1 MALADYLGLSQKR
14 KKIGVSEERIRA
26 VLPHIRK
33 YIALWREYPDL
44 FVDFMAGPDST
55 FHLFFYQRVFLRAA
69 IRHKYMYAVYP
80 RAYSKS
86 FLAVMALMIRCILYP
101 RAKLFVTS
109 GGKQQAAGIIEEK
122 VREICSLIPAF
133 DREIDYRPKKTSF
146 SKDYVR
152 VVFKNESYFDNIA
165 ANEKSRGKR
174 RHAGVLEE
182 CVSIDGDILSEV
194 ILPIMN
200 VSRSALD
207 GTKDPEEALSQ
218 SQLYITTAGYKNTFP
233 YQKLIQ
239 LLVWEIIQPH
249 KSCIL
254 GGTWRIPVLM
264 GLQPKNFISEMKRDG
279 TFNDTAFAREYESK
293 WAGSVE
299 NAFFRADVFNRN
311 RILNQPEYEFSGRS
325 AKSAYYIISMDVGRK
340 GCDSVATVIKVT
352 PQSMDRDLKSVVNI
366 YTFTDEHFEDQC
378 IKIKR
383 LYYRY
388 KAKRLVIDGN
398 GMGIGLLDY
407 FVKSQTDAETGEFFP
422 DFGIFNDEDGYYK
435 KYRTPNTEYDAIYVM
450 KANAPINTEAH
461 STLQA
466 QLASGRI
473 KFLIDEKTAKNKL
486 MGTVKGEKMTPN
498 ERAEYLKPFTLTS
511 MLSEELLNL
520 REENE
525 GINIILKQ
533 ANKSIPKDKVSALE
547 YGIWYIKNYE
557 EDNKKKKKKFN
568 ASQWRFYN

>member
-1 MALADYLGLSQKR
+1 MALADYLDLSQKR

-101 RAKLFVTS
+101 KAKLFVTS

-122 VREICSLIPAF
+122 VREICQLIPAF
-133 DREIDYRPKKTSF
+133 DKEVDYRPKTSTF

-152 VVFKNESYFDNIA
+152 VQFRSGSYFDNIA

-182 CVSIDGDILSEV
+182 CVSIDGNILSEV

-207 GTKDPEEALSQ
+207 GYKDPEEALSQ

-239 LLVWEIIQPH
+239 LLVWEIIEPH
-249 KSCIL
+249 KSCVL

-279 TFNDTAFAREYESK
+279 TFNDTAFDREYESK
-293 WAGSVE
+293 WAGSTE
-299 NAFFRADVFNRN
+299 NAFFRAEVFTRS
-311 RILNQPEYEFSGRS
+311 RVLLQPEYEFSARS
-325 AKSAYYIISMDVGRK
+325 AKSAYYILSVDVGRR
-340 GCDSVATVIKVT
+340 GCDTVVMAIKVT
-352 PQSMDRDLKSVVNI
+352 PQTDRDVKSIVNI

-388 KAKRLVIDGN
+388 KARRIVLDAN
-398 GMGIGLLDY
+398 GLGIGLLDY
-407 FVKSQTDAETGEFFP
+407 FVKSQTDAETDEYFP
-422 DFGIFNDEDGYYK
+422 DFGVFNDEEGYYK
-435 KYRTPNTEYDAIYVM
+435 KYRTAETECDAIFAL

-466 QLASGRI
+466 QLVAGRI
-473 KFLIDEKTAKNKL
+473 KFLIDQNTAKNKL
-486 MGTVKGEKMTPN
+486 LGTVKGEKMTPN
-498 ERAEYLKPFTLTS
+498 ERAEYL
-511 MLSEELLNL
+511 
-520 REENE
+520 
-525 GINIILKQ
+525 
-533 ANKSIPKDKVSALE
+533 
-547 YGIWYIKNYE
+547 
-557 EDNKKKKKKFN
+557 
-568 ASQWRFYN
+568 

>member
-1 MALADYLGLSQKR
+1 MALADVLNLTQKR
-14 KKIGVSEERIRA
+14 KKIGVSEERIKA
-26 VLPHIRK
+26 VLPIVRK

-69 IRHKYMYAVYP
+69 VRHKYMYAVYP

-86 FLAVMALMIRCILYP
+86 FLAILALMIRCILFP
-101 RAKLFVTS
+101 RAKLFVTA
-109 GGKQQAAGIIEEK
+109 GGKQQAAGIIKEK
-122 VREICSLIPAF
+122 VQEICQLIPAF
-133 DREIDYRPKKTSF
+133 DKEIDYRPKKTSF

-200 VSRSALD
+200 VSRTAVD
-207 GTKDPEEALSQ
+207 GHKDPDEALSQ
-218 SQLYITTAGYKNTFP
+218 SQLYITTAGFKNTFP
-233 YQKLIQ
+233 YAKLIQ
-239 LLVWEIIQPH
+239 LLVWEIIEPH
-249 KSCIL
+249 KSCVL

-264 GLQPKNFISEMKRDG
+264 GLQPKNFVSEMKRDG
-279 TFNDTAFAREYESK
+279 TFNDTAFDREYESK

-299 NAFFRADVFNRN
+299 NAFFRADVFDRN
-311 RILNQPEYEFSGRS
+311 RILLQPEYEYSGRS
-325 AKSAYYIISMDVGRK
+325 AKSAYYILAVDVGRK
-340 GCDSVATVIKVT
+340 GCDTVVTVIKVT
-352 PQSMDRDLKSVVNI
+352 PSSQDRDLKTVVNI

-383 LYYRY
+383 LYYKY
-388 KAKRLVIDGN
+388 KARRIVLDAN
-398 GMGIGLLDY
+398 GLGIGLLDY
-407 FVKSQTDAETGEFFP
+407 FVKSQVDAETDEYFP
-422 DFGIFNDEDGYYK
+422 DFGVYNDDEGYYK
-435 KYRTPNTEYDAIYVM
+435 KFRTNETEHDAIFAL

-461 STLQA
+461 SILQA
-466 QLASGRI
+466 QLSSGRI

-486 MGTVKGEKMTPN
+486 MGTARGEKMN
-498 ERAEYLKPFTLTS
+498 SEERAEYLKPFTLTS
-511 MLSEELLNL
+511 ILREELLNL

-533 ANKSIPKDKVSALE
+533 ANKNIRKDKFSSLE
-547 YGIWYIKNYE
+547 YGIYYIKNYE
-557 EDNKKKKKKFN
+557 EDTKKKKKKFN
-568 ASQWRFYN
+568 AAEWRFYN

>member
-1 MALADYLGLSQKR
+1 MALADVLDLTQKR
-14 KKIGVSEERIRA
+14 KTIGVSEERITA
-26 VLPHIRK
+26 VLPTVRK

-69 IRHKYMYAVYP
+69 VRHKYMYAVYP

-86 FLAVMALMIRCILYP
+86 FLAVLALMVRCILFP

-122 VREICSLIPAF
+122 VREICQLVPAF
-133 DREIDYRPKKTSF
+133 DKEIDYGPKKTTF

-200 VSRSALD
+200 VSRSAVD
-207 GTKDPEEALSQ
+207 GHKDPEEALSQ
-218 SQLYITTAGYKNTFP
+218 SQLYITTAGFKNTFP
-233 YQKLIQ
+233 YAKLIQ
-239 LLVWEIIQPH
+239 LLVWEIIEPH
-249 KSCIL
+249 KSCVL

-279 TFNDTAFAREYESK
+279 TFNDTAFDREYESK

-299 NAFFRADVFNRN
+299 NAFFRADVFDRN
-311 RILNQPEYEFSGRS
+311 RILLQPEYEFSGRS
-325 AKSAYYIISMDVGRK
+325 AKSAYYILAVDVGRK
-340 GCDSVATVIKVT
+340 GCDTVVTVIKVT
-352 PQSMDRDLKSVVNI
+352 PSSQDRDLKTIVNI

-383 LYYRY
+383 LYYKY
-388 KAKRLVIDGN
+388 KARRIVLDAN
-398 GMGIGLLDY
+398 GLGIGLLDY
-407 FVKSQTDAETGEFFP
+407 FVKSQVDAETDEYFP
-422 DFGIFNDEDGYYK
+422 DFGVYNDDEGYYK
-435 KYRTPNTEYDAIYVM
+435 KFRTSETEHDAIFAL

-461 STLQA
+461 SILQA
-466 QLASGRI
+466 QLSSGRI

-486 MGTVKGEKMTPN
+486 MGTARGEKMN
-498 ERAEYLKPFTLTS
+498 SEERAEYLKPFTLTS
-511 MLSEELLNL
+511 ILREELLNL

-533 ANKSIPKDKVSALE
+533 ANKNIRKDKFSSLE
-547 YGIWYIKNYE
+547 YGIYYIKNY
-557 EDNKKKKKKFN
+557 
-568 ASQWRFYN
+568 

>member
-1 MALADYLGLSQKR
+1 MALADYLQSSQKR
-14 KKIGVSEERIRA
+14 KKIGVSEERITA

-44 FVDFMAGPDST
+44 FVDFMAGPEST

-69 IRHKYMYAVYP
+69 LRHKYMYAVYP

-101 RAKLFVTS
+101 KAKLFVTS

-133 DREIDYRPKKTSF
+133 DKEVDYSPKTSMF

-152 VVFKNESYFDNIA
+152 VQFKNGSYFDNIA

-182 CVSIDGDILSEV
+182 CVSIDGDMLSEV

-200 VSRSALD
+200 VSRTALD
-207 GTKDPEEALSQ
+207 GYKDPEEALSQ
-218 SQLYITTAGYKNTFP
+218 SQLYITTAGFKNTFP

-239 LLVWEIIQPH
+239 LLVWEIVEPK

-279 TFNDTAFAREYESK
+279 TFNDTAFGREYESK

-299 NAFFRADVFNRN
+299 NAFFRADVFNRS
-311 RILNQPEYEFSGRS
+311 RQLLQPEYEFSGRS
-325 AKSAYYIISMDVGRK
+325 AKSAYYILSADVGRR
-340 GCDSVATVIKVT
+340 GCDTVVMVIKVT
-352 PQSMDRDLKSVVNI
+352 PQVGDRDLKSVVNV

-378 IKIKR
+378 VKIKR

-388 KAKRLVIDGN
+388 KAKRLVLDAN
-398 GMGIGLLDY
+398 GLGIGLLDY
-407 FVKSQTDAETGEFFP
+407 FVKSQTDPETGEFFP
-422 DFGIFNDEDGYYK
+422 DFGVFNDDEGYYK
-435 KYRTPNTEYDAIYVM
+435 KYRTVNTEYDAIYAM

-486 MGTVKGEKMTPN
+486 LGTSKGEKMSSS

-511 MLSEELLNL
+511 ILGEELLNL

-533 ANKSIPKDKVSALE
+533 ANKGIPKDKFSALE

-557 EDNKKKKKKFN
+557 EDSKKKKKKFK
-568 ASQWRFYN
+568 ASDWRFYN

>member
-1 MALADYLGLSQKR
+1 MKVTISL
-14 KKIGVSEERIRA
+14 
-26 VLPHIRK
+26 
-33 YIALWREYPDL
+33 EYKD
-44 FVDFMAGPDST
+44 
-55 FHLFFYQRVFLRAA
+55 
-69 IRHKYMYAVYP
+69 
-80 RAYSKS
+80 SKS

-122 VREICSLIPAF
+122 VREICNLIPAF
-133 DREIDYRPKKTSF
+133 DREIDYSPKTSSF

-152 VVFKNESYFDNIA
+152 VQFRNGSYFDNIA

-239 LLVWEIIQPH
+239 LLVWEILEPH

-279 TFNDTAFAREYESK
+279 TFNDTAFGREYESK

-299 NAFFRADVFNRN
+299 NAFFRADVFNRS
-311 RILNQPEYEFSGRS
+311 RQLNQPEYEFSGRS
-325 AKSAYYIISMDVGRK
+325 AKSAYYILSVDVGRK
-340 GCDSVATVIKVT
+340 GCDTVVTVIKVT
-352 PQSMDRDLKSVVNI
+352 PQTMDRDIKSVVNI
-366 YTFTDEHFEDQC
+366 FTFTDEHFEDQC

-383 LYYRY
+383 LYYKY
-388 KAKRLVIDGN
+388 KAKRIVLDGN
-398 GMGIGLLDY
+398 GLGIGLLDY

-422 DFGIFNDEDGYYK
+422 DFGIFNDEEGYYK
-435 KYRTPNTEYDAIYVM
+435 KYRTSDTEYDALYII

-461 STLQA
+461 SILQA
-466 QLASGRI
+466 QLNSGCI
-473 KFLIDEKTAKNKL
+473 KFLIDEKTAKHKL
-486 MGTVKGEKMTPN
+486 MGTAKGEKMTSN

-533 ANKSIPKDKVSALE
+533 ANKAIPKDKFSSLE
-547 YGIWYIKNYE
+547 YGIYYIKNFE
-557 EDNKKKKKKFN
+557 EDNKRKKKKFK
-568 ASQWRFYN
+568 ASEWRFYN

>member
-1 MALADYLGLSQKR
+1 MALADYLDLSQKR

-133 DREIDYRPKKTSF
+133 NKEIDYGPKKTSF

-239 LLVWEIIQPH
+239 LLVWEIIEPH

-325 AKSAYYIISMDVGRK
+325 AKSAYYIISVDVGRK

-352 PQSMDRDLKSVVNI
+352 PQSMERDLKSVVNI

-398 GMGIGLLDY
+398 GLGIGLLDY

-422 DFGIFNDEDGYYK
+422 DFGIFNDDDGYYK

>member
-1 MALADYLGLSQKR
+1 MKVTISL
-14 KKIGVSEERIRA
+14 
-26 VLPHIRK
+26 
-33 YIALWREYPDL
+33 EYKD
-44 FVDFMAGPDST
+44 
-55 FHLFFYQRVFLRAA
+55 
-69 IRHKYMYAVYP
+69 
-80 RAYSKS
+80 SKS
-86 FLAVMALMIRCILYP
+86 FLSVLALMIRCILYP

-122 VREICSLIPAF
+122 VREICNLIPAF
-133 DREIDYRPKKTSF
+133 DREIDYRPKTSTF

-152 VVFKNESYFDNIA
+152 VQFKNGSYFDNIA

-174 RHAGVLEE
+174 RHAGTLEE

-200 VSRSALD
+200 VSRTALD
-207 GTKDPEEALSQ
+207 GYKDPEEPLSQ
-218 SQLYITTAGYKNTFP
+218 AQLYITTAGYKNTFP

-239 LLVWEIIQPH
+239 LLVWEILEPH
-249 KSCIL
+249 KSCVL

-279 TFNDTAFAREYESK
+279 TFNDTAFGREYESR

-299 NAFFRADVFNRN
+299 NAFFRADIFNRN
-311 RILNQPEYEFSGRS
+311 RQLNQPEYEFSGRS
-325 AKSAYYIISMDVGRK
+325 AKSAYYILSADVGRK
-340 GCDSVATVIKVT
+340 GCDTVVTVIKVT
-352 PQSMDRDLKSVVNI
+352 PQAMDRDLKTVVNM
-366 YTFTDEHFEDQC
+366 YPFTDEHFEDQC
-378 IKIKR
+378 IKIKK
-383 LYYRY
+383 LFYKY

-398 GMGIGLLDY
+398 GLGIGLLDY
-407 FVKSQTDAETGEFFP
+407 FVKSQIDPDTGDTLP

-435 KYRTPNTEYDAIYVM
+435 KYRTANTEYDAIYVM

-461 STLQA
+461 SILQA
-466 QLASGRI
+466 QLAAGRI

-511 MLSEELLNL
+511 MLGEELLNL

-557 EDNKKKKKKFN
+557 EDAKKKKKKFK
-568 ASQWRFYN
+568 ASDWRFYN